1 MIPRETLHHG
11 DHVWLRRPDSTL
23 EIRPVTVLWKN
34 RDTVVIGDGLAA
46 EEQLITSSLSFA
58 ADGMA
63 VTVAGE
69 ATSLPESSAGRSTH

>member
-1 MIPRETLHHG
+1 
-11 DHVWLRRPDSTL
+11 
-23 EIRPVTVLWKN
+23 
-34 RDTVVIGDGLAA
+34 VIGDGLAA